1 MPKSHTR
8 AQEDIVW
15 LAVPLVRGKGGQEY
29 RGAKG
34 VSVYELEPVLGS
46 RRATSSANRYPP
58 EAIRNFKLRYKPT
71 PDDPIACDSTL
82 LDLKGI
88 AAWTRYDKSQLT
100 RLINKSNLPFMTF
113 DGKKWFLLHDV
124 QHWFTKQVA
133 ERKVRGAQRGRIK
146 FNQYCGNAGPLI
158 WFNPPDAR

>member
-1 MPKSHTR
+1 MQPLVVLYRNHVPIAHALSGRRRLAGSSPCSRERKSGIPGSEGGFRLRTR
-8 AQEDIVW
+8 AGPR
-15 LAVPLVRGKGGQEY
+15 L
-29 RGAKG
+29 
-34 VSVYELEPVLGS
+34 
-46 RRATSSANRYPP
+46 
-58 EAIRNFKLRYKPT
+58 PT

-158 WFNPPDAR
+158 WFNPPDAL